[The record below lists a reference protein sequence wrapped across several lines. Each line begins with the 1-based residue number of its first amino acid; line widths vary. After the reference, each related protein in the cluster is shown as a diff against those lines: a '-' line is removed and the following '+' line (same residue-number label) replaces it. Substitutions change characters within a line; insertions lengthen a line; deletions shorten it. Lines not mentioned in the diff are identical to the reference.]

1 LETREGK
8 TEGRRVEKEVEVER
22 VPLMEMGM
30 VFCNASGQGFT
41 ICQDWHCERE

>member
-22 VPLMEMGM
+22 VPLMEMGISAM
-30 VFCNASGQGFT
+30 DFGTRIYDLSGLAL
-41 ICQDWHCERE
+41 